1 MTTSYEELIRELR
14 DFAIR
19 YGGIPRREIEAI
31 ISRHSVAKPQEPLA
45 VLACK
50 KNSWIA
56 FAGQT
61 MGGKYRIDIETMN
74 VPLAGDSCFMEEVYA
89 EAEAE
94 SKARAYLSSLPDQ
107 NKGDK

>member
-1 MTTSYEELIRELR
+1 MTTSNDELVRELR

-45 VLACK
+45 ELANKCGYF
-50 KNSWIA
+50 I
-56 FAGQT
+56 T
-61 MGGKYRIDIETMN
+61 HIDSDGVDGFTIIIKAH
-74 VPLAGDSCFMEEVYA
+74 VPKDDEPRFDGSTY
-89 EAEAE
+89 AEAE